1 MRPGTNFE
9 PLPNMLLPPPAPVY
23 ADEHLLAFDKPAG
36 LLAVPGRGPD
46 KADCL
51 SARVQAVWPG
61 ALIVHRLDEATSGL
75 ILMARSP
82 RVQRLLG
89 EAFAQRRVRKRYEA
103 VVGAGAAAVAAAFAA
118 AFTAS
123 QPEADEADEW
133 PQEQEAEK
141 DETAAL
147 SAALS
152 ATLSAVS
159 APPGWAAIGLPLL
172 PDWPRRPRSKVDHA
186 HGKPSLTLWR
196 PAGGGPLPGTARV
209 ALRPITGRSHQLRVH
224 LAAIGLP
231 IAGDALYAPP
241 AVQALASRLLLHA
254 SALQLAHPATG
265 KPLRLHAPAPFFV

>member
-1 MRPGTNFE
+1 
-9 PLPNMLLPPPAPVY
+9 MLLPPPPAPVY

-51 SARVQAVWPG
+51 SARVQAVWPE
-61 ALIVHRLDEATSGL
+61 ALIVHRLDQATSGL

-103 VVGAGAAAVAAAFAA
+103 VVGASAAAVAAAFAA
-118 AFTAS
+118 S
-123 QPEADEADEW
+123 QPEADEW

-152 ATLSAVS
+152 ATLLAVS

-241 AVQALASRLLLHA
+241 AAQALASRLLLHA
-254 SALQLAHPATG
+254 SALQLTHPATG
-265 KPLRLHAPAPFFV
+265 KPLRLASRTQHFDALFPQA

>member
-1 MRPGTNFE
+1 
-9 PLPNMLLPPPAPVY
+9 MLLPPPPAPVY

-103 VVGAGAAAVAAAFAA
+103 VVGASAAAVAAAFAA

-133 PQEQEAEK
+133 TDEWLQEQEAEK

-147 SAALS
+147 SAAP
-152 ATLSAVS
+152 SAVS

-172 PDWPRRPRSKVDHA
+172 PDWPRRPRSKVDHV

-241 AVQALASRLLLHA
+241 AAQALAPRLLLNA
-254 SALQLAHPATG
+254 SALQLTHPATG
-265 KPLRLHAPAPFFV
+265 KPLRLTSRTQHFDALFPRA

>member
-1 MRPGTNFE
+1 
-9 PLPNMLLPPPAPVY
+9 MLLPPPPAPVY

-61 ALIVHRLDEATSGL
+61 ALIVHRLDETTSGL

-103 VVGAGAAAVAAAFAA
+103 VVGASAAAVAAAFAA

-123 QPEADEADEW
+123 QPGADEQADEW
-133 PQEQEAEK
+133 ADEWAQEQEAEK

-241 AVQALASRLLLHA
+241 AAQALAPRLLLHA
-254 SALQLAHPATG
+254 SALQLTHPVTG
-265 KPLRLHAPAPFFV
+265 KPLRLASRTQHFDALFPQA

>member
-1 MRPGTNFE
+1 
-9 PLPNMLLPPPAPVY
+9 MLLPPPPPAPVY

-103 VVGAGAAAVAAAFAA
+103 VVCASAAAVAAAFAA

-133 PQEQEAEK
+133 ADEWLQEQEAEK

-147 SAALS
+147 SAAP
-152 ATLSAVS
+152 SAVS

-172 PDWPRRPRSKVDHA
+172 PDWPRRPRSKVDHV

-196 PAGGGPLPGTARV
+196 PAGGGSLPGTARV

-241 AVQALASRLLLHA
+241 AAQALAPRLLLHA
-254 SALQLAHPATG
+254 SALQLTHPATG
-265 KPLRLHAPAPFFV
+265 KPLRLASRTQHFDALFPQA

>member
-1 MRPGTNFE
+1 
-9 PLPNMLLPPPAPVY
+9 MLLPPPPAPVY

-51 SARVQAVWPG
+51 SARVQAVWPE

-89 EAFAQRRVRKRYEA
+89 DAFAQRRVHKRYEA
-103 VVGAGAAAVAAAFAA
+103 VVDASAAAVAAAFAA
-118 AFTAS
+118 S
-123 QPEADEADEW
+123 QPEAGGQADEGEDEW

-147 SAALS
+147 SAAPS
-152 ATLSAVS
+152 ALS

-231 IAGDALYAPP
+231 IVGDALYAPP
-241 AVQALASRLLLHA
+241 AAQALAPRLLLHA
-254 SALQLAHPATG
+254 SALQLTHPATG
-265 KPLRLHAPAPFFV
+265 KPLRLASRTQHFDALFPQA

>member
-1 MRPGTNFE
+1 
-9 PLPNMLLPPPAPVY
+9 MLLPPPPAPVY

-103 VVGAGAAAVAAAFAA
+103 VVGASAAAVAAAFAA
-118 AFTAS
+118 S
-123 QPEADEADEW
+123 QPEADEW

-152 ATLSAVS
+152 ATLLAVS

-241 AVQALASRLLLHA
+241 AAQALASRLLLHA

-265 KPLRLHAPAPFFV
+265 KPLRLASRTQHFDALFPQA

>member
-51 SARVQAVWPG
+51 SARVQAVWPE

-103 VVGAGAAAVAAAFAA
+103 VVGASAAAVAAAFAA

-133 PQEQEAEK
+133 ADEWLQEQEAEK

-147 SAALS
+147 SAAP
-152 ATLSAVS
+152 SAVS

-265 KPLRLHAPAPFFV
+265 KLLRLHAPAPFFV

>member
-1 MRPGTNFE
+1 M
-9 PLPNMLLPPPAPVY
+9 
-23 ADEHLLAFDKPAG
+23 
-36 LLAVPGRGPD
+36 
-46 KADCL
+46 
-51 SARVQAVWPG
+51 
-61 ALIVHRLDEATSGL
+61 
-75 ILMARSP
+75 
-82 RVQRLLG
+82 
-89 EAFAQRRVRKRYEA
+89 RKRYEA
-103 VVGAGAAAVAAAFAA
+103 VVGASAAAVAAAFAA

-123 QPEADEADEW
+123 QPEADEW
-133 PQEQEAEK
+133 LQEQEAEK

-147 SAALS
+147 SAAP
-152 ATLSAVS
+152 SAVS
-159 APPGWAAIGLPLL
+159 ASPGWAAIGLPLL

-265 KPLRLHAPAPFFV
+265 KPLRLASRTQHFDALFPQA

>member
-1 MRPGTNFE
+1 
-9 PLPNMLLPPPAPVY
+9 MLLPPPPAPVY

-103 VVGAGAAAVAAAFAA
+103 VVGASAAAVAAAFAA
-118 AFTAS
+118 S
-123 QPEADEADEW
+123 QPEADEQADERADEW
-133 PQEQEAEK
+133 ADEWLQEQEAEK

-152 ATLSAVS
+152 ATLLAVS

-241 AVQALASRLLLHA
+241 AAQALASRLLLHA

-265 KPLRLHAPAPFFV
+265 KPLRLASRTQHFDALFPQA

>member
-1 MRPGTNFE
+1 
-9 PLPNMLLPPPAPVY
+9 MLLPPPPAPVY

-51 SARVQAVWPG
+51 SARVQAVWPE

-89 EAFAQRRVRKRYEA
+89 DAFAQRRVHKRYEA
-103 VVGAGAAAVAAAFAA
+103 VVGASAAAVAAAFAA
-118 AFTAS
+118 ASTAS
-123 QPEADEADEW
+123 QPEAGGQADEGEDEW

-231 IAGDALYAPP
+231 IAGDTLYAPP
-241 AVQALASRLLLHA
+241 AAQALAPRLLLHA
-254 SALQLAHPATG
+254 SALQLTHPATG
-265 KPLRLHAPAPFFV
+265 KPLRLASRTQHFDALFPQA

>member
-1 MRPGTNFE
+1 
-9 PLPNMLLPPPAPVY
+9 MLLPPPPAPVY

-103 VVGAGAAAVAAAFAA
+103 VVGASAAAVAAAFAA
-118 AFTAS
+118 AFTSS

-133 PQEQEAEK
+133 ADEWLQEQEAEK

-172 PDWPRRPRSKVDHA
+172 PDWPRRPRSKVDHV

-241 AVQALASRLLLHA
+241 AAQALAPRLLLHA
-254 SALQLAHPATG
+254 SALQLTHPATG
-265 KPLRLHAPAPFFV
+265 KPLRLASRTQHFDALFPQA

>member
-1 MRPGTNFE
+1 
-9 PLPNMLLPPPAPVY
+9 MLLPPPPAPVY

-89 EAFAQRRVRKRYEA
+89 EAFAQRRVHKRYEA
-103 VVGAGAAAVAAAFAA
+103 VVGASAAAVAAAFV
-118 AFTAS
+118 AS
-123 QPEADEADEW
+123 QPEAGGQADEGEDEW

-141 DETAAL
+141 DETAAP
-147 SAALS
+147 
-152 ATLSAVS
+152 SAVS

-186 HGKPSLTLWR
+186 HGKPSLTFWR

-241 AVQALASRLLLHA
+241 AAQALAPRLLLHA
-254 SALQLAHPATG
+254 SALQLMHPATG
-265 KPLRLHAPAPFFV
+265 KPLRLASRTQHFDALFPQA

>member
-1 MRPGTNFE
+1 
-9 PLPNMLLPPPAPVY
+9 MLLPPPPAPVY

-75 ILMARSP
+75 ILMARSL

-103 VVGAGAAAVAAAFAA
+103 VVGASAAAVAAAFAA
-118 AFTAS
+118 S
-123 QPEADEADEW
+123 QPEADEW
-133 PQEQEAEK
+133 LQEQEAEK

-147 SAALS
+147 SAAP
-152 ATLSAVS
+152 SAVS
-159 APPGWAAIGLPLL
+159 ASPGWAAIGLPLL

-231 IAGDALYAPP
+231 IAGDTLYAPP
-241 AVQALASRLLLHA
+241 AAQALAPRLLLHA
-254 SALQLAHPATG
+254 SALQLTHPATG
-265 KPLRLHAPAPFFV
+265 KPLRLASRTQHFDALFPQA

>member
-1 MRPGTNFE
+1 
-9 PLPNMLLPPPAPVY
+9 MLLPPPPAPVY

-103 VVGAGAAAVAAAFAA
+103 VVGASAAAVAAAFAA

-123 QPEADEADEW
+123 QPEAGGQADEWADEW

-152 ATLSAVS
+152 ATLLAVS

-241 AVQALASRLLLHA
+241 AAQALASRLLLHA

-265 KPLRLHAPAPFFV
+265 KPLRLASRTQHFDALFPQA

>member
-1 MRPGTNFE
+1 
-9 PLPNMLLPPPAPVY
+9 MLLPPPPAPVY

-36 LLAVPGRGPD
+36 VLAVPGRGPD

-51 SARVQAVWPG
+51 SARVQAVWPE
-61 ALIVHRLDEATSGL
+61 ALIVHRLDQATSGL

-103 VVGAGAAAVAAAFAA
+103 VVGASAAAVAAAFAA
-118 AFTAS
+118 S
-123 QPEADEADEW
+123 QPEADEW

-152 ATLSAVS
+152 ATLLAVS

-241 AVQALASRLLLHA
+241 AAQALASRLLLHA
-254 SALQLAHPATG
+254 SALQLTHPATG
-265 KPLRLHAPAPFFV
+265 KPLRLASRTQHFDALFPQA

>member
-1 MRPGTNFE
+1 
-9 PLPNMLLPPPAPVY
+9 MLLPPPPAPVY

-103 VVGAGAAAVAAAFAA
+103 VVCASAAAVAAAFAA

-133 PQEQEAEK
+133 ADEWLQEQEAEK

-152 ATLSAVS
+152 AAPSAVS

-241 AVQALASRLLLHA
+241 AAQALAPRLLLHA
-254 SALQLAHPATG
+254 SALQLTHPATG
-265 KPLRLHAPAPFFV
+265 KPLRLASRTQHFDALFPQA

>member
-1 MRPGTNFE
+1 
-9 PLPNMLLPPPAPVY
+9 MLLPPPAPVY

-89 EAFAQRRVRKRYEA
+89 DAFAQRRVCKRYEA
-103 VVGAGAAAVAAAFAA
+103 VVGASAAAVAAAFAA

-133 PQEQEAEK
+133 LQEQEAEK

-152 ATLSAVS
+152 AAPSAVS

-172 PDWPRRPRSKVDHA
+172 PDWPRRPRSKVDHV

-209 ALRPITGRSHQLRVH
+209 ALRPVTGRSHQLRVH

-254 SALQLAHPATG
+254 SALQLTHPATG
-265 KPLRLHAPAPFFV
+265 KPLRLASRTQHFDALFPQA

>member
-1 MRPGTNFE
+1 
-9 PLPNMLLPPPAPVY
+9 MLLPPPPAPVY

-103 VVGAGAAAVAAAFAA
+103 VVGASAAAVAAAFAA

-123 QPEADEADEW
+123 QPGADEQADEW
-133 PQEQEAEK
+133 ADEWAQEQEAEK

-186 HGKPSLTLWR
+186 HGKSSLTLWR

-241 AVQALASRLLLHA
+241 AAQALAPRLLLHA
-254 SALQLAHPATG
+254 SALQLTHPATG
-265 KPLRLHAPAPFFV
+265 KPLRLASRTQHFDALFPQA

>member
-1 MRPGTNFE
+1 
-9 PLPNMLLPPPAPVY
+9 MLLPPPPAPVY

-61 ALIVHRLDEATSGL
+61 ALIVHRLDQATSGL

-89 EAFAQRRVRKRYEA
+89 EAFAQRRVHKRYEA
-103 VVGAGAAAVAAAFAA
+103 VVGASAAAVAAAFAA
-118 AFTAS
+118 ASTAS
-123 QPEADEADEW
+123 QPEADEQSDEWADEW
-133 PQEQEAEK
+133 LQEQKAEK
-141 DETAAL
+141 DETAAP
-147 SAALS
+147 
-152 ATLSAVS
+152 SAVS

-241 AVQALASRLLLHA
+241 AAQALAPRLLLHA
-254 SALQLAHPATG
+254 SALQLTHPATG
-265 KPLRLHAPAPFFV
+265 KPLRLASRTQHFDALFPQA

>member
-1 MRPGTNFE
+1 
-9 PLPNMLLPPPAPVY
+9 MLLPPPPAPVY

-103 VVGAGAAAVAAAFAA
+103 VVGASAAAVAAAFAA

-123 QPEADEADEW
+123 QPEADEW
-133 PQEQEAEK
+133 LQEQEAEK
-141 DETAAL
+141 DDTAAL
-147 SAALS
+147 SAAP
-152 ATLSAVS
+152 SAVS
-159 APPGWAAIGLPLL
+159 ASPGWAAIGLPLL

-196 PAGGGPLPGTARV
+196 PAGCAWPA
-209 ALRPITGRSHQLRVH
+209 GRSISPPCFPRHD
-224 LAAIGLP
+224 G
-231 IAGDALYAPP
+231 PP
-241 AVQALASRLLLHA
+241 ASKAM
-254 SALQLAHPATG
+254 SA
-265 KPLRLHAPAPFFV
+265 APAPLRKNIRKRSE

>member
-1 MRPGTNFE
+1 MSENAGIVYIAFSDDFFIVL
-9 PLPNMLLPPPAPVY
+9 LPPPPAPVY

-89 EAFAQRRVRKRYEA
+89 EAFAQRRVYKRYEA
-103 VVGAGAAAVAAAFAA
+103 VVGASAAAVAAAFAA
-118 AFTAS
+118 ASTAS

-133 PQEQEAEK
+133 ADEWLQEQEAEK

-147 SAALS
+147 SAAP
-152 ATLSAVS
+152 SAVS

-172 PDWPRRPRSKVDHA
+172 PDWPRRPRSKVDHV
-186 HGKPSLTLWR
+186 HGKYT
-196 PAGGGPLPGTARV
+196 
-209 ALRPITGRSHQLRVH
+209 
-224 LAAIGLP
+224 
-231 IAGDALYAPP
+231 Y
-241 AVQALASRLLLHA
+241 
-254 SALQLAHPATG
+254 
-265 KPLRLHAPAPFFV
+265 FCE

>member
-1 MRPGTNFE
+1 
-9 PLPNMLLPPPAPVY
+9 MLLPPPPAPVY

-51 SARVQAVWPG
+51 SARVQAVWPE

-89 EAFAQRRVRKRYEA
+89 DAFAQRRVRKRYEA
-103 VVGAGAAAVAAAFAA
+103 VVCASAGAVAAAFAA

-123 QPEADEADEW
+123 QPEAGGQADEGEDEW

-141 DETAAL
+141 DETAAP
-147 SAALS
+147 
-152 ATLSAVS
+152 SAVS

-241 AVQALASRLLLHA
+241 AAQALAPRLLLHA
-254 SALQLAHPATG
+254 SALQLTHPATG
-265 KPLRLHAPAPFFV
+265 KPLRLASRTQHFDALFPQA

>member
-1 MRPGTNFE
+1 
-9 PLPNMLLPPPAPVY
+9 MLLPPPPAPVY

-51 SARVQAVWPG
+51 SARVQAVWPE

-103 VVGAGAAAVAAAFAA
+103 VVGASAAAVAAAFAA
-118 AFTAS
+118 AFTAI
-123 QPEADEADEW
+123 QPEAGGQADEGEDEW

-141 DETAAL
+141 DETAAP
-147 SAALS
+147 
-152 ATLSAVS
+152 SAVS

-241 AVQALASRLLLHA
+241 AAQALASRLLLHA
-254 SALQLAHPATG
+254 SALQLTHPATG
-265 KPLRLHAPAPFFV
+265 KPLRLASRTQHFDALFPQA